1 VPAHKCR
8 QDGSYLA
15 ELLLS
20 QGYQVHGLV
29 RRASTF
35 NTRRIDH
42 LYRDPHNGAA
52 VRLVLHYGDVTSA
65 GSRLDIIYHVGPD
78 EIYHQG
84 YRPIFGFLRAQT

>member
-1 VPAHKCR
+1 MPAHKCR

-35 NTRRIDH
+35 NTRRIAPRYLWPTEVDY
-42 LYRDPHNGAA
+42 LLADASRAWEKMGWQPRVCFREL
-52 VRLVLHYGDVTSA
+52 VRIMKA
-65 GSRLDIIYHVGPD
+65 
-78 EIYHQG
+78 
-84 YRPIFGFLRAQT
+84 